1 MKKDSAKDIKIAFFD
16 VDGTLVDMEKK
27 VITPAMIETLKHL
40 KENGIILCMATG
52 RGPYLVPSFPGI
64 DFDVFLSYNASYCY
78 TKDEVIFSN
87 PIPKEDVKAI
97 VENASEIHR
106 PVFLAGVEGGGANGC
121 DKDLADYFAIA
132 KSKVN
137 VLDNFDFEKLMDKKM
152 NELGY
157 SPEEQLKIKS
167 QLLVL
172 AYNPDCPKYLSKFR
186 FISIESSQ
194 DRHNE
199 YHGYLRE
206 WLLMSPKDFVV
217 CFLPKIYGQTLMCAQ
232 VDKYGIE
239 GNPPREIEPI
249 DGDKWFKQIH
259 GIETDKEKT
268 LGEHDFLGFEPIKNM
283 SKGALKLQYF
293 ANNILKNAI
302 KNSQRQN
309 EKKFVPLPNIQNLAA
324 NSLQQRYM
332 FARAVITGYKL
343 LQQVRHTDKSQID
356 QYANWRRS
364 IPTVGLD

>member
-16 VDGTLVDMEKK
+16 VDGTLVDMKKK

-137 VLDNFDFEKLMDKKM
+137 VLDNFDFEKLMDKKVYQM
-152 NELGY
+152 MVGCY
-157 SPEEQLKIKS
+157 KEEYADILRDVDGARITAWWTRAADITPANGNKGVGVRKI
-167 QLLVL
+167 LD
-172 AYNPDCPKYLSKFR
+172 Y
-186 FISIESSQ
+186 
-194 DRHNE
+194 
-199 YHGYLRE
+199 YHL
-206 WLLMSPKDFVV
+206 
-217 CFLPKIYGQTLMCAQ
+217 
-232 VDKYGIE
+232 
-239 GNPPREIEPI
+239 
-249 DGDKWFKQIH
+249 
-259 GIETDKEKT
+259 DKE
-268 LGEHDFLGFEPIKNM
+268 
-283 SKGALKLQYF
+283 
-293 ANNILKNAI
+293 NAI
-302 KNSQRQN
+302 AFGDGTNDIEMLEAVGTGVAMGNATDDVKAVAGAICGHVAEDGIYHYCKEQGLIQ
-309 EKKFVPLPNIQNLAA
+309 EIDKFNQ
-324 NSLQQRYM
+324 
-332 FARAVITGYKL
+332 
-343 LQQVRHTDKSQID
+343 
-356 QYANWRRS
+356 
-364 IPTVGLD
+364 GLR

>member
-16 VDGTLVDMEKK
+16 VDGTLVDMKKK

-137 VLDNFDFEKLMDKKM
+137 VLDNFDFEKLMDKKVYQM
-152 NELGY
+152 MVGCY
-157 SPEEQLKIKS
+157 KEEYADILRDVDGARITAWWTRAADITPANGNKGVGVRKI
-167 QLLVL
+167 LD
-172 AYNPDCPKYLSKFR
+172 Y
-186 FISIESSQ
+186 
-194 DRHNE
+194 
-199 YHGYLRE
+199 YHL
-206 WLLMSPKDFVV
+206 
-217 CFLPKIYGQTLMCAQ
+217 
-232 VDKYGIE
+232 
-239 GNPPREIEPI
+239 
-249 DGDKWFKQIH
+249 
-259 GIETDKEKT
+259 DKE
-268 LGEHDFLGFEPIKNM
+268 
-283 SKGALKLQYF
+283 
-293 ANNILKNAI
+293 NAI
-302 KNSQRQN
+302 AFGDGTNDIEMLEAVGTGVAMGNATDDVKAVADAICGHVTEDGIYHYCKEQGLIQ
-309 EKKFVPLPNIQNLAA
+309 EIDKFNQ
-324 NSLQQRYM
+324 
-332 FARAVITGYKL
+332 
-343 LQQVRHTDKSQID
+343 
-356 QYANWRRS
+356 
-364 IPTVGLD
+364 GLR

>member
-16 VDGTLVDMEKK
+16 VDGTLVDMKKK

-137 VLDNFDFEKLMDKKM
+137 VLDNFDFEKLMDKKVYQM
-152 NELGY
+152 MVGCY
-157 SPEEQLKIKS
+157 KEEYADILRDVDGARITAWWTRAADITPANGNKGVGVRKI
-167 QLLVL
+167 LD
-172 AYNPDCPKYLSKFR
+172 Y
-186 FISIESSQ
+186 
-194 DRHNE
+194 
-199 YHGYLRE
+199 YHL
-206 WLLMSPKDFVV
+206 
-217 CFLPKIYGQTLMCAQ
+217 
-232 VDKYGIE
+232 
-239 GNPPREIEPI
+239 
-249 DGDKWFKQIH
+249 
-259 GIETDKEKT
+259 DKE
-268 LGEHDFLGFEPIKNM
+268 
-283 SKGALKLQYF
+283 
-293 ANNILKNAI
+293 NAI
-302 KNSQRQN
+302 AFGDGTNDIEMLEAVGTGVAMGNATDDVKAVADAICGHVAEDGIYHYCKEQG
-309 EKKFVPLPNIQNLAA
+309 LIQEINLI
-324 NSLQQRYM
+324 RDY
-332 FARAVITGYKL
+332 VKDY
-343 LQQVRHTDKSQID
+343 DKE
-356 QYANWRRS
+356 NR
-364 IPTVGLD
+364 

>member
-16 VDGTLVDMEKK
+16 VDGTLVDMKKK

-137 VLDNFDFEKLMDKKM
+137 VLDNFDFEKLMDKKVYQM
-152 NELGY
+152 MVGCY
-157 SPEEQLKIKS
+157 KEEYADILRDVDGARITAWWTRAADITPANGNKGVGVRKI
-167 QLLVL
+167 L
-172 AYNPDCPKYLSKFR
+172 AY
-186 FISIESSQ
+186 
-194 DRHNE
+194 
-199 YHGYLRE
+199 YHL
-206 WLLMSPKDFVV
+206 
-217 CFLPKIYGQTLMCAQ
+217 
-232 VDKYGIE
+232 
-239 GNPPREIEPI
+239 
-249 DGDKWFKQIH
+249 
-259 GIETDKEKT
+259 DKE
-268 LGEHDFLGFEPIKNM
+268 
-283 SKGALKLQYF
+283 
-293 ANNILKNAI
+293 NAI
-302 KNSQRQN
+302 AFGDGTNDIEMLEAVGTGVAMGNATDDVKAVADAICGHVAEDGIYHYCKEQGLIQ
-309 EKKFVPLPNIQNLAA
+309 EIDKFNQ
-324 NSLQQRYM
+324 
-332 FARAVITGYKL
+332 
-343 LQQVRHTDKSQID
+343 
-356 QYANWRRS
+356 
-364 IPTVGLD
+364 GLR

>member
-16 VDGTLVDMEKK
+16 VDGTLVDMKKK

-137 VLDNFDFEKLMDKKM
+137 VLDNFDFEKLMDKKVYQM
-152 NELGY
+152 MVGCY
-157 SPEEQLKIKS
+157 KEEYADILRDVDGARITAWWTRAADITPANGNKGVGVRKILDYYHLDKENAIAFGDGTNDIEMLEAVGTGVAMGNA
-167 QLLVL
+167 QDKVKQ
-172 AYNPDCPKYLSKFR
+172 AADYVTLS
-186 FISIESSQ
+186 
-194 DRHNE
+194 HNE
-199 YHGYLRE
+199 DDVKTVADAICGHVAEDGIYHY
-206 WLLMSPKDFVV
+206 
-217 CFLPKIYGQTLMCAQ
+217 C
-232 VDKYGIE
+232 
-239 GNPPREIEPI
+239 
-249 DGDKWFKQIH
+249 
-259 GIETDKEKT
+259 KE
-268 LGEHDFLGFEPIKNM
+268 
-283 SKGALKLQYF
+283 Q
-293 ANNILKNAI
+293 
-302 KNSQRQN
+302 
-309 EKKFVPLPNIQNLAA
+309 
-324 NSLQQRYM
+324 
-332 FARAVITGYKL
+332 
-343 LQQVRHTDKSQID
+343 
-356 QYANWRRS
+356 
-364 IPTVGLD
+364 GLI

>member
-16 VDGTLVDMEKK
+16 VDGTLVDMKKK

-137 VLDNFDFEKLMDKKM
+137 VLDNFDFEKLMDKKVYQM
-152 NELGY
+152 MVGCY
-157 SPEEQLKIKS
+157 KEEYADILRDVDGARITAWWKRAADITPANGNKGVGVRKI
-167 QLLVL
+167 LD
-172 AYNPDCPKYLSKFR
+172 Y
-186 FISIESSQ
+186 
-194 DRHNE
+194 
-199 YHGYLRE
+199 YHL
-206 WLLMSPKDFVV
+206 
-217 CFLPKIYGQTLMCAQ
+217 
-232 VDKYGIE
+232 
-239 GNPPREIEPI
+239 
-249 DGDKWFKQIH
+249 
-259 GIETDKEKT
+259 DKE
-268 LGEHDFLGFEPIKNM
+268 
-283 SKGALKLQYF
+283 
-293 ANNILKNAI
+293 NAI
-302 KNSQRQN
+302 AFGDGTNDIEMLEAVGTGVAMGNATDDVKTVADAICGHVAEDGIYHYCKEQGLIQ
-309 EKKFVPLPNIQNLAA
+309 EIDKFNQ
-324 NSLQQRYM
+324 
-332 FARAVITGYKL
+332 
-343 LQQVRHTDKSQID
+343 
-356 QYANWRRS
+356 
-364 IPTVGLD
+364 GLR

>member
-16 VDGTLVDMEKK
+16 VDGTLVDMKKK

-137 VLDNFDFEKLMDKKM
+137 VLDNFDFEKLMDKKVYQM
-152 NELGY
+152 MVGCY
-157 SPEEQLKIKS
+157 KEEYADILRDVDGARITAWWTRAADITPANGNKGVGVRKI
-167 QLLVL
+167 LD
-172 AYNPDCPKYLSKFR
+172 Y
-186 FISIESSQ
+186 
-194 DRHNE
+194 
-199 YHGYLRE
+199 YHL
-206 WLLMSPKDFVV
+206 
-217 CFLPKIYGQTLMCAQ
+217 
-232 VDKYGIE
+232 
-239 GNPPREIEPI
+239 
-249 DGDKWFKQIH
+249 
-259 GIETDKEKT
+259 DKE
-268 LGEHDFLGFEPIKNM
+268 
-283 SKGALKLQYF
+283 
-293 ANNILKNAI
+293 NAI
-302 KNSQRQN
+302 AFGDGTNDIEMLEAVGTGVAMGNATDDVKAVAGAICGHVAEDGIYHYCKEQGLIQELN
-309 EKKFVPLPNIQNLAA
+309 KFNQ
-324 NSLQQRYM
+324 
-332 FARAVITGYKL
+332 
-343 LQQVRHTDKSQID
+343 
-356 QYANWRRS
+356 
-364 IPTVGLD
+364 GLR